1 MDCIDCYLQMKET
14 FEFVNREKTLRT
26 KQFLVIGKYSWDNNN
41 KLIKRRQGTIVY
53 RCVKTWIYCHM

>member
-14 FEFVNREKTLRT
+14 FEFVNRENTLRT
-26 KQFLVIGKYSWDNNN
+26 KQFLVIGNYSWDNNN

-53 RCVKTWIYCHM
+53 RCVKIWIYCHM